1 MKNTSLNAA
10 LVALTLAA
18 LAVFAAG
25 KDKPAAAAGS
35 QTAGKQVNI
44 DNFSF
49 SPETITVPV
58 STPVTWVNHD
68 DIPHN
73 VVSTEKGFKSPVLD
87 TDEQFSYT
95 FTAPGTYNFYCS
107 IHPKMVGKIVVQG
120 K

>member
-1 MKNTSLNAA
+1 MKNTSLNTA
-10 LVALTLAA
+10 LAALTLAA
-18 LAVFAAG
+18 LALFAAG
-25 KDKPAAAAGS
+25 KANSATASGN
-35 QTAGKQVNI
+35 QTASKQVNI

-49 SPETITVPV
+49 SPETLTVPV
-58 STPVTWVNHD
+58 GTPVTWINHD
-68 DIPHN
+68 DIPHT